1 MLGQPRAPWS
11 ALRPSSWSLGLHVAL
26 PAPSLPLLLPLSLF
40 LPRPREHAPLCA
52 RHPPAAPRACADF
65 PGMPSRHSMAR
76 AAAAQADPMLS
87 AMVGSL
93 ALLVDPANLL
103 DVPRSVFPEPV
114 LVTDTAVP
122 PGGGRTFRVQ
132 RPDQQQVWAPA
143 DYVHFPGPPRA
154 APNRQAD
161 PEAGPDGPLPS
172 DAIMAM
178 LDRTNDSRALLGF
191 PRLPMTLM
199 HYLTSCPRL
208 RLADLLGAAATSSDS
223 TAKSIAAAVVAA
235 FQDRGQVPPTLVCWC
250 TACGAGILASP
261 TADQAIRN
269 SDNKALAMIQS
280 CYCGVLLSLNRS
292 GERCGVISQHVC
304 SYTVDYVKTVNC
316 GNYQRSGPRCTIA
329 DLQEACQAARLRGL
343 PADVLEALGRLAPP
357 VAEELAAEAK
367 ALIET
372 KSQLQTAVSNF
383 MRAGLRACFAVHMAQ
398 LPQATH
404 CVSCGAPIRL
414 RSEALSPGRV
424 ALDGRHECT
433 CSRMLSSEAPAV
445 TYVTGSAYATDGF
458 LHFHYVFTVMPAEM
472 ADVVADPP
480 ANPHWSDC
488 SGDSDDNDS
497 GSDSIV
503 HRPAM
508 ASRAKAGS
516 STAVRRRLQVGT
528 IGRRSRGG
536 RGGRGGR

>member
-1 MLGQPRAPWS
+1 
-11 ALRPSSWSLGLHVAL
+11 
-26 PAPSLPLLLPLSLF
+26 
-40 LPRPREHAPLCA
+40 
-52 RHPPAAPRACADF
+52 
-65 PGMPSRHSMAR
+65 MAR

-103 DVPRSVFPEPV
+103 GVPRSVFPEPV
-114 LVTDTAVP
+114 LVTDTAVL
-122 PGGGRTFRVQ
+122 PGGGPAFRVQ
-132 RPDQQQVWAPA
+132 RPDQQQVWVPA
-143 DYVHFPGPPRA
+143 DYVHFPGRPRT
-154 APNRQAD
+154 APERRAD

-199 HYLTSCPRL
+199 HYLTSCPRR

-235 FQDRGQVPPTLVCWC
+235 FQDRGQLPPTLVCWC

-261 TADQAIRN
+261 TADQAIRK

-316 GNYQRSGPRCTIA
+316 GNYQLSGPRCTIA
-329 DLQEACQAARLRGL
+329 DLQEACQAACFRGL

-372 KSQLQTAVSNF
+372 KPQFQTVSNF
-383 MRAGLRACFAVHMAQ
+383 MRTGLRSCFAVHMAQ

-404 CVSCGAPIRL
+404 CVGCGAPIRL

-458 LHFHYVFTVMPAEM
+458 LHFHYIFTVMPAEM
-472 ADVVADPP
+472 AEVVADPP
-480 ANPHWSDC
+480 ADPRWSNC
-488 SGDSDDNDS
+488 SGDSDDNDG

-503 HRPAM
+503 HMPAM
-508 ASRAKAGS
+508 ASRAKTWS
-516 STAVRRRLQVGT
+516 STVVRRRPARAA
-528 IGRRSRGG
+528 GRRSRGG
-536 RGGRGGR
+536 RGGR